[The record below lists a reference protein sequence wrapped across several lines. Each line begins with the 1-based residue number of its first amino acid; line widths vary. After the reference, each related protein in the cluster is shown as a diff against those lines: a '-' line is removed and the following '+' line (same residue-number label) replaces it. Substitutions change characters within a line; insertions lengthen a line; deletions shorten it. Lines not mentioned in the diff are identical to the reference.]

1 MLPPQNRLV
10 KKTTFKKIAQN
21 ARPLHSGYLILKKLP
36 FKPQTATQFGIV
48 ISAKISKKST
58 VRNKIKRRLR
68 EILRQNLP
76 GIRPGYQVML
86 VVKAV
91 IVNQGYQAIK
101 QDLEQLLSKAQL
113 FK

>member
-1 MLPPQNRLV
+1 MLPSQNRLV

-21 ARPLHSGYLILKKLP
+21 ARPLHSRYLILKKLP
-36 FKPQTATQFGIV
+36 SASQTASQFGIV

-68 EILRQNLP
+68 EILRQNLSKL
-76 GIRPGYQVML
+76 RLGYQVML
-86 VVKAV
+86 VVKAA
-91 IVNQGYQAIK
+91 IIGQNYQAIK
-101 QDLEQLLSKAQL
+101 QDLEQLLNKVQL